1 VIGEMFLE
9 GKALFD
15 LSQLLA
21 YRRGQYDPRPSL
33 EKIPDMEVREM
44 IMHMIQLN
52 EETRLSAEEYLQMWT
67 PTVFP
72 AYFSPLLHNFF
83 SCLVPLDTDTRV
95 AVTQGA
101 FPEIRKQMLV
111 DLQKRKS
118 QEVGG
123 IADLVSP
130 KGLSLS
136 PSQEKE
142 LCPAGDFI
150 VDQTPSME
158 DPKQH
163 HLLEGQARSLASVS
177 LHRVKAAAVAIAEA
191 ASAVEEVVTE
201 EVSWSCL

>member
-1 VIGEMFLE
+1 M
-9 GKALFD
+9 
-15 LSQLLA
+15 
-21 YRRGQYDPRPSL
+21 
-33 EKIPDMEVREM
+33 
-44 IMHMIQLN
+44 
-52 EETRLSAEEYLQMWT
+52 
-67 PTVFP
+67 
-72 AYFSPLLHNFF
+72 
-83 SCLVPLDTDTRV
+83 

-118 QEVGG
+118 REVGG

-142 LCPAGDFI
+142 LWPAGDFI

-158 DPKQH
+158 DPRQH